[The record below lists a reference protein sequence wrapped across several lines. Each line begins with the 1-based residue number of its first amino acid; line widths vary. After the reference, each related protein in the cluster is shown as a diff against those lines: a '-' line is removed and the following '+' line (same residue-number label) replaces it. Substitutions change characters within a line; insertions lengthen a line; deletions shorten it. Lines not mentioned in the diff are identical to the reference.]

1 VSDLQIFAE
10 NGAETE
16 LGRIAVIHH
25 LLQFFVFWHSPGR
38 LSVKPCRE

>member
-25 LLQFFVFWHSPGR
+25 LLPFFCVLALTWPP
-38 LSVKPCRE
+38 VREALP